1 MRPIEA
7 AVGLF
12 ISQGHLQLGLTIL
25 RSEYLITIYEG
36 RKVPRG
42 HSATQTPQ
50 TSEDD
55 CRCSYKEQ
63 ARGGAQLV
71 PMRMHL
77 DNYSFRNLF
86 CTAFFNKARFIPPYD
101 KMLVS
106 TLIIPFLMKQSG
118 TKSFN
123 LSFCLEYSL
132 LTSGKI
138 KTSKM
143 NDFQTGIFRKECGE
157 RLIVDLVYIEQ

>member
-12 ISQGHLQLGLTIL
+12 ISQGYLQLGLTIL

-77 DNYSFRNLF
+77 DNYSFRNLILHCLF
-86 CTAFFNKARFIPPYD
+86 LQSTIYPSLRQDACIYVDHSFFNETKRNQIFQFVFLFGIEFID
-101 KMLVS
+101 VW
-106 TLIIPFLMKQSG
+106 
-118 TKSFN
+118 
-123 LSFCLEYSL
+123 
-132 LTSGKI
+132 
-138 KTSKM
+138 
-143 NDFQTGIFRKECGE
+143 
-157 RLIVDLVYIEQ
+157 